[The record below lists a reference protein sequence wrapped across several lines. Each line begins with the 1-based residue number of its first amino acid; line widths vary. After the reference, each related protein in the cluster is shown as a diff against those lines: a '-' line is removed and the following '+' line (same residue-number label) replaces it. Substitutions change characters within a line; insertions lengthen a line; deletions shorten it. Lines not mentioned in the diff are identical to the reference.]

1 MSCSSGSSADRLALS
16 KGIIMRR
23 SLLNIICLAMLVA
36 GCQPLATASPS
47 TPSPTPEPTKTNTPT
62 VIPTSTNTATPEP
75 AFDRN
80 RLGNLERDITYCTVG
95 GVELKMDL
103 YFPESMDGPWPAAV
117 YVHGGAWQAGD
128 KTAGAG
134 YREVPELVAHGYLVA
149 SINYRLAPRYRF
161 PAQIEDVKCAIR
173 HLRAHAASYNLD
185 PQRIGA
191 WGSSA
196 GGHLVALLGV
206 TDPSDGLEGHG
217 GYPEQSSRVQ
227 AVVDLFG
234 PADIRFGTDPDP
246 ILERVFG
253 TSDTSAPILQIASPV
268 IYASADDP
276 PFLILHG
283 TEDPVVPPEQSQALY
298 DALTAAGVPVTLV
311 LVENAG
317 HGFVS
322 TNGAI
327 DPSRAEITQLIVEFF
342 DSLLK

>member
-1 MSCSSGSSADRLALS
+1 MT
-16 KGIIMRR
+16 K
-23 SLLNIICLAMLVA
+23 SLLRILSMTLLAA
-36 GCQPLATASPS
+36 ACKPLATAATRTLDQTPTPQPTSLTS
-47 TPSPTPEPTKTNTPT
+47 ATPSPS
-62 VIPTSTNTATPEP
+62 PTSG
-75 AFDRN
+75 FDRG
-80 RLGNLERDITYCTVG
+80 RLGSLESDITYCTVD

-103 YFPESMDGPWPAAV
+103 YFPESMDGLWPVAV

-128 KTAGAG
+128 KTGGAG
-134 YREVPELVAHGYLVA
+134 FREVPELVEHGYLVA

-206 TDPSDGLEGHG
+206 TDPNDGLEGQG
-217 GYPEQSSRVQ
+217 GYPEQSSRVR

-234 PADIRFGTDPDP
+234 PADIRFGTDAVAT
-246 ILERVFG
+246 LERVFG
-253 TSDTSAPILQIASPV
+253 TSDTSAPILEMASPV

-283 TEDPVVPPEQSQALY
+283 TEDPVVPPEHSQALY
-298 DALTAAGVPVTLV
+298 EALTAAGVPVTLV

-317 HGFVS
+317 HGFAS
-322 TNGAI
+322 MNGAI
-327 DPSRAEITQLIVEFF
+327 EPSRADITTLIVEFF
-342 DSLLK
+342 DSQLK